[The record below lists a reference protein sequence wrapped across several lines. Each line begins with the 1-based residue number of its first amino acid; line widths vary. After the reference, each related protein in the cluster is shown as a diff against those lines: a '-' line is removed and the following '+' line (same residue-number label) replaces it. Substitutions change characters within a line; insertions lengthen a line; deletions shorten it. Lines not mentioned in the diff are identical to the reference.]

1 MISPMI
7 MPKVLLG
14 LGNEGKASKLILQL
28 IEKFLERVN
37 ATGVR
42 ASVCSFSA
50 ICGGSFAPSPE
61 NVTIAVV
68 NDSKMAAYKL
78 HIDFYETGVHNPVV
92 FGKITPARLA
102 ELYKTYKFAT
112 NRGDGVVKYST
123 GLELEK
129 DAEAYFA

>member
-7 MPKVLLG
+7 MPKVLIG
-14 LGNEGKASKLILQL
+14 LGNEGQASKLILQL

-42 ASVCSFSA
+42 ASVCEFTA
-50 ICGGSFAPSPE
+50 ICGGSFVPSPE
-61 NVTIAVV
+61 NVTIAFVH
-68 NDSKMAAYKL
+68 DAKQAAYKL
-78 HIDFYETGVHNPVV
+78 HIDFFKTGVYNPPE
-92 FGKITPARLA
+92 FRKITPARLA

-112 NRGDGVVKYST
+112 DRGDGVVEYLT

-129 DAEAYFA
+129 GAEAYFA